1 MTSNRKPRRLQSN
14 RSGPKSP
21 DEQMVQTYRHAARW
35 GRKFNES
42 VKDPIEGK
50 WTKEQRRIKENEWR
64 HAMDSELKQARTFL
78 AAVNIERKK
87 RGKKPLTFNE
97 LEELI
102 RERE

>member
-1 MTSNRKPRRLQSN
+1 
-14 RSGPKSP
+14 
-21 DEQMVQTYRHAARW
+21 
-35 GRKFNES
+35 
-42 VKDPIEGK
+42 
-50 WTKEQRRIKENEWR
+50 
-64 HAMDSELKQARTFL
+64 MDSELKQARTFL